1 MTLVLVYEYFGDLK
15 ENGLSHGHWEN
26 FSGRF
31 VNADVQG
38 VQENE

>member
-1 MTLVLVYEYFGDLK
+1 MTLVLVYEYFRDLK
-15 ENGLSHGHWEN
+15 ENGLSRGHLEN